1 MSNLALDMNLVDE
14 VVQRGLRE
22 DMPMGD
28 LTTDST
34 IPENQEASARILAKE
49 EGVVAGLPVFMRVFT
64 LLDPHASFNLLV
76 EEGAVVTKGTVL
88 MTFGGNARAMLKA
101 ERTALNLLQRMSGIA
116 TMTHAFVTALAGTKT
131 KIVDTRKTA
140 PGLRY
145 LDKYAVRAGGGTNH
159 RYSLSDGVL
168 IKDNHIRASG
178 GITAAV
184 KRARAM
190 APHTIRIE
198 VETESMEMVKEA
210 LEAGADIIMLDNMDN
225 AGMTEAV
232 RFINGRALTEASG
245 NVTVERAAEIGATGV
260 DLVSSGALTHSV
272 RAMDI
277 SMRFDGE
284 IARLGEENFVV
295 NR

>member
-1 MSNLALDMNLVDE
+1 MSMLTLDMTLVDE
-14 VVQRGLRE
+14 IILRALRE

-34 IPENQEASARILAKE
+34 IPEAQEASARIIAKE
-49 EGVVAGLPVFMRVFT
+49 DGVVAGLPVFMRVFT

-76 EEGAVVTKGTVL
+76 EEGDVVQKGTVL
-88 MTFGGNARAMLKA
+88 MTFGGNARALLKA
-101 ERTALNLLQRMSGIA
+101 ERTALNLMQRMSGIA
-116 TMTHAFVTALAGTKT
+116 TMTHAFVAAFAGTAT
-131 KIVDTRKTA
+131 KIVDTRKTV

-159 RYSLSDGVL
+159 RYCLSDGVL
-168 IKDNHIRASG
+168 IKDNHIKASG

-184 KRARAM
+184 RRARAV

-198 VETESMEMVKEA
+198 VETESMDMVREA
-210 LEAGADIIMLDNMDN
+210 LEAGADIIMLDNMTD
-225 AGMTEAV
+225 AQMTEAV
-232 RFINGRALTEASG
+232 ALVAGRALTEASG
-245 NVTVERAAEIGATGV
+245 NVTIDRAAQIATTGV

-277 SMRFDGE
+277 SMRFD
-284 IARLGEENFVV
+284 
-295 NR
+295 